1 MSDPGVIDR
10 ALRDS
15 ELRGLAYAL
24 YGRTA
29 ALLLVALWFALAW
42 QSPNQPVIV
51 VAVLAFTAIGL
62 GHLWLSRRPAYRRWW
77 TWAFFSIDIAAVACV
92 FAFVPLTQG
101 GDVPQIFAFRV
112 YGIHYFLLILG
123 AAVLTLQPGL
133 ILWAGGMIAAAWWG
147 AWLYVVAGMARRVTW
162 SDIPGAP
169 APGEYLG
176 VFMDP
181 DFTGRGSRIEETAI
195 VMGLAALLA
204 ISVSRA
210 RRVVR
215 DLAATQEERA
225 FVTRAF
231 SQYVPEAVVQAL
243 VKNRAALAPVR
254 REASVLFLDIQGFS
268 TFAEDRAPEAV
279 ITTLNGFF
287 DAATEVLARHGGVVV
302 NLQGDAL
309 LAVFNVPLDLDDHAG
324 AAIRAARDLL
334 HLTAGES
341 FDGQR
346 FTIRIG
352 VNTGPVAAGSA
363 GGRGRQSYTVYG
375 DAVNVAAR
383 LEQANKETGTRV
395 LIAEASVTAARDKAG
410 LLPVGTISVRGRA
423 ASVSV
428 WTLAG
433 GDTAQTPKVT

>member
-1 MSDPGVIDR
+1 MNNGDSTVIGR
-10 ALRDS
+10 ALRES
-15 ELRGLAYAL
+15 ELRGLSYAL
-24 YGRTA
+24 WGRTA
-29 ALLLVALWFALAW
+29 ALLVISLWFALAW
-42 QSPNQPVIV
+42 RSSNQPVIV
-51 VAVLAFTAIGL
+51 VAILAFAALGL
-62 GHLWLSRRPAYRRWW
+62 VHLRLARRPAYRRWW
-77 TWAFFSIDIAAVACV
+77 TWAFFTVDIAAVASV
-92 FAFVPLTQG
+92 FAFLPLTQG
-101 GDVPQIFAFRV
+101 GEVPQILAFRA

-133 ILWAGGMIAAAWWG
+133 ILWAGGAIVAAWWA

-162 SDIPGAP
+162 SDVPSEAT
-169 APGEYLG
+169 AEQYLG
-176 VFMDP
+176 TFLDP
-181 DFTGRGSRIEETAI
+181 DFTGRGSRIEETALL
-195 VMGLAALLA
+195 MGLAALLA
-204 ISVSRA
+204 ISVHRA
-210 RRVVR
+210 RRVIR

-243 VKNRAALAPVR
+243 VRNRAALTPVR

-268 TFAEDRAPEAV
+268 GFAESRAPEAV
-279 ITTLNGFF
+279 IATLNGFF
-287 DAATEVLARHGGVVV
+287 DAVTEVIARRGGVVV

-324 AAIRAARDLL
+324 AAVNAAHDLVQ
-334 HLTAGES
+334 LTARQD
-341 FDGQR
+341 FDGQH

-363 GGRGRQSYTVYG
+363 GGRERQSYTVYG

-395 LIAEASVTAARDKAG
+395 LIAEATVNAARDRPDVV
-410 LLPVGTISVRGRA
+410 PVGTIAVRGRA
-423 ASVSV
+423 ARVSV

-433 GDTAQTPKVT
+433 AN

>member
-1 MSDPGVIDR
+1 MSNGDSTAIDR
-10 ALRDS
+10 ALRES
-15 ELRGLAYAL
+15 ELRGLSYAL
-24 YGRTA
+24 WGRTA
-29 ALLLVALWFALAW
+29 ALLVIALWFALAW
-42 QSPNQPVIV
+42 SSPNQHLVAG
-51 VAVLAFTAIGL
+51 AVLAFAALGL
-62 GHLWLSRRPAYRRWW
+62 MHLWLTHRPNYRRWW
-77 TWAFFSIDIAAVACV
+77 TWAFFTLDIGAVASV
-92 FAFVPLTQG
+92 FAFVPVTQG

-133 ILWAGGMIAAAWWG
+133 ILWAGGAIVAAWWA
-147 AWLYVVAGMARRVTW
+147 AWLYVVAGMARQVTW
-162 SDIPGAP
+162 SDMPSAATP
-169 APGEYLG
+169 EQFLSL
-176 VFMDP
+176 FLDP
-181 DFTGRGSRIEETAI
+181 DFTNRGGRIEETALL
-195 VMGLAALLA
+195 MGLAALLA
-204 ISVSRA
+204 ISVNRA

-243 VKNRAALAPVR
+243 LKNRAALTPIR

-268 TFAEDRAPEAV
+268 GFAETRAPEAV
-279 ITTLNGFF
+279 IATLNGFF
-287 DAATEVLARHGGVVV
+287 DAVTEAIARRGGVVV

-324 AAIRAARDLL
+324 AALHAARDLVQQ
-334 HLTAGES
+334 TAQQD

-383 LEQANKETGTRV
+383 LEQANKETGTQV
-395 LIAEASVTAARDKAG
+395 LIADSTVNAARNRPDVV
-410 LLPVGTISVRGRA
+410 PVGTIALRGRA
-423 ASVSV
+423 ASVSA

-433 GDTAQTPKVT
+433 AA

>member
-1 MSDPGVIDR
+1 MSSDSAAIDR

-29 ALLLVALWFALAW
+29 ALLLIALWFAFAW
-42 QSPNQPVIV
+42 RSPNQPVIV
-51 VAVLAFTAIGL
+51 VAVLAFTALGL
-62 GHLWLSRRPAYRRWW
+62 AHVWLSRRPAYRRWW
-77 TWAFFSIDIAAVACV
+77 TCAFFSIDIAAVACV
-92 FAFVPLTQG
+92 FAFVPVTQG

-112 YGIHYFLLILG
+112 YGIHYFLLIIG
-123 AAVLTLQPGL
+123 AAALTLQPGL
-133 ILWAGGMIAAAWWG
+133 ILWAGGMIVAAWWG
-147 AWLYVVAGMARRVTW
+147 AWLHVVAGMTRRLTW
-162 SDIPGAP
+162 TDIPA
-169 APGEYLG
+169 AATSEEYLG
-176 VFMDP
+176 VFLDP
-181 DFTGRGSRIEETAI
+181 DFTGRGSRIEETAL

-204 ISVSRA
+204 FSVSRA

-215 DLAATQEERA
+215 NLAATQEERA

-243 VKNRAALAPVR
+243 LQNRAALAPVR
-254 REASVLFLDIQGFS
+254 REASVLFLDIKGFS
-268 TFAEDRAPEAV
+268 GFAEGRAPEAV

-287 DAATEVLARHGGVVV
+287 DAVTEVIAGHGGVVV
-302 NLQGDAL
+302 SLQGDAL

-334 HLTAGES
+334 HLTARQS

-346 FTIRIG
+346 FTIRVG

-383 LEQANKETGTRV
+383 LEQANKETGTRLLV
-395 LIAEASVTAARDKAG
+395 ADATVNAARDKPG
-410 LLPVGTISVRGRA
+410 VVPVGTIAVRGRA

-433 GDTAQTPKVT
+433 AS

>member
-10 ALRDS
+10 ALRAS

-24 YGRTA
+24 YGRSA
-29 ALLLVALWFALAW
+29 GLLLIALWFAVVW
-42 QSPNQPVIV
+42 RSPNQPLIV
-51 VAVLAFTAIGL
+51 AAVLAFLAL
-62 GHLWLSRRPAYRRWW
+62 GHVHLWLSRRPAYRRWW
-77 TWAFFSIDIAAVACV
+77 TWLFFSIDIAAIACV
-92 FAFVPLTQG
+92 FAFVPVTQG
-101 GDVPQIFAFRV
+101 GDIPQILAFRT

-147 AWLYVVAGMARRVTW
+147 AWLYVVAGMARTVTW
-162 SDIPGAP
+162 SDIPGAATP
-169 APGEYLG
+169 EQYLG
-176 VFMDP
+176 VFLDP
-181 DFTGRGSRIEETAI
+181 DFTGRGSRIEETAL
-195 VMGLAALLA
+195 VMGLAVLLA
-204 ISVSRA
+204 ISVNRA

-243 VKNRAALAPVR
+243 VQNRAALAPVR

-268 TFAEDRAPEAV
+268 GFAETRAPEAV

-334 HLTAGES
+334 HLTARQS

-383 LEQANKETGTRV
+383 LEQANKETGTQLLV
-395 LIAEASVTAARDKAG
+395 ADASVTAARDKPG
-410 LLPVGTISVRGRA
+410 LVPVGTIAVRGRA

-433 GDTAQTPKVT
+433 GDAAQTPKVT